1 MPIPV
6 RKEQYVYPPQPAPV
20 RPFPAKKRPRI
31 VRKEPTL
38 VNRIVSLVF
47 FMSVGIFVLPTA
59 FQKTTMSF
67 WHGSQYPYV
76 KTDYHNL
83 RFPTSNYVSNH
94 WFLGER
100 SLRGARVKKPL
111 MTPLHE
117 QNRLTGLE
125 NQLQN
130 LAKQYPGIEPAVYVF
145 DFENGNY
152 AGINQDKS
160 FSAASIIKLPVLID
174 LFRSI
179 EAGRFTIYDQ
189 MQLTDVYRA
198 EGSGSLQFKGDSVY
212 TIDDLARAMITE
224 SDNSSTNMLIAKLGS
239 MTGVN
244 HGIREWGLGKT
255 YLQTWLPDLDGTNR
269 TTAAELAAIL
279 YNIDNP
285 DFLSVSSREKIFDYM
300 GHVHNNRLIE
310 AGLGAG
316 AAFMHKTG
324 DIGKMLGDA
333 GIVFAPNGK
342 RYIVVILANRP
353 HNSPSGKEFI
363 VKASEIIYNKMIN

>member
-6 RKEQYVYPPQPAPV
+6 QQYQYNYPPPSVPV
-20 RPFPAKKRPRI
+20 RPFPAKQRPRV
-31 VRKEPTL
+31 VRKRPTL
-38 VNRIVSLVF
+38 VNRLVSLMF
-47 FMSVGIFVLPTA
+47 ILSLGIFVLPTA
-59 FQKTTMSF
+59 FQKITLSF
-67 WHGSQYPYV
+67 WYGSQYPYV

-94 WFLGER
+94 WSLGER
-100 SLRGARVKKPL
+100 SLRGSAKKPL
-111 MTPLHE
+111 MMPLQE
-117 QNRLTGLE
+117 QNRLSGLE

-130 LAKQYPGIEPAVYVF
+130 LAKQYPEIEPAIYVF

-160 FSAASIIKLPVLID
+160 FAAASIIKLPVLVH

-179 EAGRFTIYDQ
+179 EAGQFTISDE
-189 MQLTDVYRA
+189 MPLTEVYRS
-198 EGSGSLQFKGDSVY
+198 EGSGSLQFKGDSIY
-212 TIDDLARAMITE
+212 TIDDLARLMITE

-239 MTGVN
+239 MNDVN

-255 YLQTWLPDLDGTNR
+255 YLRTWLPDLDGTNR

-300 GHVHNNRLIE
+300 GHVENHRLVE

-316 AAFMHKTG
+316 AVFMHKTG

-353 HNSPSGKEFI
+353 HNSPLGKDFI
-363 VKASEIIYNKMIN
+363 VKASEIIYNKMVK